1 MPGHTLAGWWEDS
14 FPGESS
20 ELLKLL
26 YSEFRGEYS
35 QLKTKAEVL
44 PSPNPGSSPTLS
56 WPLHLI
62 VTSYL
67 ESTDQAATIR
77 PQVSSRTGSEPA
89 KLTARNRRLW
99 EHQRRSKHLAQMASH
114 SQDTVSTEASAAAP
128 VPAEKPYRKTE
139 LQVKMGTE
147 APVLIF

>member
-1 MPGHTLAGWWEDS
+1 MSPVSCSSCCTLSLGGIFSTEDQ
-14 FPGESS
+14 GRSS
-20 ELLKLL
+20 AFSKPRFLFHPLLC
-26 YSEFRGEYS
+26 
-35 QLKTKAEVL
+35 
-44 PSPNPGSSPTLS
+44 SPTLS
-56 WPLHLI
+56 WPLYLI
-62 VTSYL
+62 VPSYF
-67 ESTDQAATIR
+67 ESADQAATIR

-99 EHQRRSKHLAQMASH
+99 EHQGRSKHLAQMASH
-114 SQDTVSTEASAAAP
+114 SQDTVSTEAPAPAP